1 MPPLRHALIA
11 LLLTLLSVPALH
23 ADATASAPVT
33 LRTTRTGD
41 ALSVPM
47 ALSYHQVVLERKSGP
62 GWKPLAVLYPRTLNR
77 EQMRD
82 ISFPLPAGVS
92 DTELRVQG
100 YRAPK
105 FPSRFTYAKHDFTRQ
120 AAAAGPPVSK
130 AMDRL
135 KSPPAGPST
144 LAENRATETENWELR
159 GTRLFY
165 SHATRGLQV
174 LDVSD
179 PTNPLRTGSLRVP
192 VEAERMFVL
201 NTAGTE
207 VLLLGPSTGKEQP
220 GALMLLLIHI
230 QHGEP
235 MLTGSLRL
243 EGQMTDAALNRS
255 STELQ
260 ILSTVQSA
268 KKGRSTL
275 LTRLELQHLQ
285 KPKIV
290 GKLTFAGSKPAFL
303 IHDGRL
309 MVSVR
314 EAGQKRLHEVPVE
327 GGTSGLV
334 TRSAKRP
341 PALVM
346 GYEISVADRK
356 LKAQNA
362 SDPTEP
368 PFEMTLF
375 WRADR
380 VIPIGDYLLQVEDG
394 GVGTEGSPALL
405 RLTPAIA
412 PEELLEELPLGQ
424 GPVVGISR
432 LEDHVFIAQW
442 VPQTAS
448 QPTRLRTWML
458 TLNDT
463 AAITVRS
470 TQEQDLTGLEADD
483 LNLSKVQ
490 PLWVDAG
497 TLVWFIPA
505 KQASRPWWRDPN
517 VLQKSASP
525 PTPAA
530 SVVMALCPLR
540 LSKDALIA
548 EEAQVLPVHA
558 KVTHVSPATVA
569 GGFVFF
575 SHDTVEGSR
584 PPGQAA
590 PEVKVPL
597 RPLAGEIRSW
607 LQVVDFRSGAP
618 LLRDA
623 VSIPGQ
629 LLGVRLAD
637 AQGAVLLTESALLL
651 RAGLSPTRVVHAS
664 AYDGVKARQLS
675 DYVTATSSHAAAI
688 MDDTGL
694 YLARETAR
702 PGVVSIRYDAMTGR
716 LSQASAW
723 NTNALPTRLH
733 SIGGHLLVSSPGH
746 FEVASIAPV
755 SGQLTSIASFDT
767 PINLILPV
775 DRSATTATQ
784 DLWIPAG
791 EQGVELMQKQ
801 ALGSY

>member
-11 LLLTLLSVPALH
+11 VLLTFLPVPVLTA
-23 ADATASAPVT
+23 ATPASAPAT

-82 ISFPLPAGVS
+82 VSFPLPVGVA
-92 DTELRVQG
+92 DDEVRVLG
-100 YRAPK
+100 YRTPK
-105 FPSRFTYAKHDFTRQ
+105 FPSRFTYAKHSFSRP
-120 AAAAGPPVSK
+120 AAAFEVPVSK
-130 AMDRL
+130 ALDRL
-135 KSPPAGPST
+135 KSSPKAPTT
-144 LAENRATETENWELR
+144 LTQSPATETENWELR

-165 SHATRGLQV
+165 SHAARGLQV

-192 VEAERMFVL
+192 VEVQRMFVL
-201 NTAGTE
+201 NAAGTE
-207 VLLLGPSTGKEQP
+207 VLLIGPSTSKEHP

-243 EGQMTDAALNRS
+243 EGQMTDAVLNRS

-260 ILSTVQSA
+260 ILSSVQAA

-275 LTRLELQHLQ
+275 LTRLELIHLE
-285 KPKIV
+285 KPKIA
-290 GKLTFAGSKPAFL
+290 GKTTFAGNRSAFR
-303 IHDGRL
+303 IQDGRL

-327 GGTSGLV
+327 GGAGGLV
-334 TRSAKRP
+334 TQPAKRP
-341 PALVM
+341 PVLVM
-346 GYEISVADRK
+346 GYELSVGGRN

-362 SDPTEP
+362 GDPTELP
-368 PFEMTLF
+368 VEMTLF
-375 WRADR
+375 WRTDR
-380 VIPIGDYLLQVEDG
+380 VIPAGDYLLQVEDG
-394 GVGTEGSPALL
+394 GEGIEAPPAHL

-424 GPVVGISR
+424 GQVVGISR
-432 LEDHVFIAQW
+432 QEDRIFIAQW
-442 VPQTAS
+442 LPATAS
-448 QPTRLRTWML
+448 QPSRLRTWML

-463 AAITVRS
+463 AAITVLS
-470 TQEQDLTGLEADD
+470 TQEQDLDGLDEGG
-483 LNLSKVQ
+483 LNLAKVQ
-490 PLWVDAG
+490 PLWVDAA

-505 KQASRPWWRDPN
+505 KPESWHWWKDPN
-517 VLQKSASP
+517 VIQNSAAP
-525 PTPAA
+525 QTRAG

-540 LSKDALIA
+540 LGKDALIA
-548 EEAQVLPVHA
+548 EEAQVFPVQA
-558 KVTHVSPATVA
+558 QVMHVSPATFA

-575 SHDTVEGSR
+575 SYDHVEGSS
-584 PPGQAA
+584 PAGHAA
-590 PEVKVPL
+590 PEIKVPL
-597 RPLAGEIRSW
+597 RPRAGEIRSW
-607 LQVVDFRSGAP
+607 LQVVDFRSGTP

-637 AQGAVLLTESALLL
+637 SQGAVLVTQSELML
-651 RAGLSPTRVVHAS
+651 RAGFSPTRVVHAS
-664 AYDGVKARQLS
+664 AYDGVKASLLS
-675 DYVTATSSHAAAI
+675 DYVTATAFDAAAS
-688 MDDTGL
+688 MDEAGL
-694 YLARETAR
+694 YLARETGR

-723 NTNALPTRLH
+723 NTNALPILLQ
-733 SIGGHLLVSSPGH
+733 SIGGHLLASSPGH

-755 SGQLTSIASFDT
+755 TGQLNSVASFDT

-775 DRSATTATQ
+775 ERATNTAPQ
-784 DLWIPAG
+784 DLWIPVG